1 MPRRCLGLSLL
12 LSIALGST
20 LRAPAVEA
28 ASFPPNLRFRTVTTD
43 RVTVIYHQGLEAMA
57 REAATL
63 ATEILQAHEVRYQKT
78 IGRLHLVLSD
88 TEDDPNG
95 FSTPLPYPLVY
106 VRVAAPDGSDEFGN
120 HDGWLRLVL
129 AHELAHSVHLDEAR
143 GIVGFGR
150 KVLGRAPYLFPNL
163 LTPTW
168 MIEGLATY
176 EETEH
181 TPFGRGRN
189 PDTGMVLRMAA
200 LEERFPKEDQAVYGL
215 DAWPAG
221 LAPYLFGEAFL
232 RFLSKRAGEKT
243 LPGLARQHS
252 RQVIP
257 FLDELT
263 AHKVTGATF
272 HQQWQLWRED
282 VKRRAEQ
289 ELEERRA
296 RGLTLSRALTTRG
309 IRQVGPRFSPDGEWI
324 AYTSRS
330 LTRFPTIRLV
340 RPDGS
345 QDHEVA
351 ERNGGGTL
359 SWTPDGKAL
368 VYAEAERY
376 KIFSTHY
383 DLRSM
388 DLATRRVRKITHGMR
403 AYDPDVSPDGRRIV
417 FARKMGDRSELFT
430 IGLDGRGLDALTRSV
445 AGTEWSSP
453 RWRPQGDRI
462 AAARLLPGG
471 WLDVVLVDPATGGVA
486 NLTEDRAKDVEPTWT
501 PDGAAVVFRSDRDGM
516 SNLHAWRLAD
526 GALLRLTNVV
536 GGAFTPGVGPQG
548 DTVAFAN
555 YSSRGYDV
563 HVTGLDVATAPSA
576 EPFVD
581 AYPPPSPATPPVNTP
596 DKPYRPLP
604 TLLPRF
610 WTPYWLSRDREDWL
624 GAATSG
630 TDPLFRHAYGLTVS
644 RGTRS
649 DHFNT
654 QAFYQYDRFF
664 PTFLVTGEDKTEVE
678 ALGLDHTLRVNLRAT
693 VPVRQSLRSSQSLS
707 ITWRRERETPDG
719 SRGGPFDLGGIE
731 AAWTLSSAR
740 QYPYS
745 ISPVEGGRLR
755 VAYLRED
762 PVLGS
767 DVSLGKVTLDGR
779 VYTRVF
785 GESDTLA
792 LRAGGG
798 LTTGEPGFQRSYA
811 VGGFPDSNLFD
822 LVRTNLAILRG
833 YPNNAF
839 TGRSFAQA
847 NVEYRVPLS
856 ELQRGWRSLPV
867 FVRHLHG
874 TLFFDA
880 ANAWNGSLQ
889 VKDVKTAAGVALGVD
904 TYLSHRLPLTGMVW
918 VARGFNELGDT
929 RVYWRLGLAF

>member
-1 MPRRCLGLSLL
+1 MTRRRLGLSLL
-12 LSIALGST
+12 LLALGPPLPT
-20 LRAPAVEA
+20 LEA
-28 ASFPPNLRFRTVTTD
+28 ASFPPDLRFRTVATD

-57 REAATL
+57 REAAAL
-63 ATEILQAHEVRYQKT
+63 ATALLKAHEIRYQKT

-143 GIVGFGR
+143 GVLGFGR

-221 LAPYLFGEAFL
+221 LTPYLFGEAFL
-232 RFLSKRAGEKT
+232 RFLSQRSGEKT

-272 HQQWQLWRED
+272 HHQWQLWRED
-282 VKRRAEQ
+282 VKRKAEQ
-289 ELEERRA
+289 ELEARRF
-296 RGLTLSRALTTRG
+296 RGLTPSRALTTRG
-309 IRQVGPRFSPDGEWI
+309 VRQVGPRFGPDGAWI

-340 RPDGS
+340 RPDGTE
-345 QDHEVA
+345 DHEVA
-351 ERNGGGTL
+351 ERNGGSTV
-359 SWTPDGKAL
+359 SWTPDGKTL

-383 DLRSM
+383 DLRAV
-388 DLATRRVRKITHGMR
+388 DLAKGRVRKITHGLR
-403 AYDPDVSPDGRRIV
+403 AYDPDVSPDGQRVV

-430 IGLDGRGLDALTRSV
+430 IGLDGRGLAALTTSG

-471 WLDVVLVDPATGGVA
+471 FLDVVLVDPASGAVTK
-486 NLTEDRAKDVEPTWT
+486 LIKDRAKDVEPTWT
-501 PDGAAVVFRSDRDGM
+501 PDGAAVVFRSDRDGV

-526 GALLRLTNVV
+526 GALLRLTNVA
-536 GGAFTPGVGPQG
+536 GGAFTPSVGPQG
-548 DTVAFAN
+548 DTVAFAD
-555 YSSRGYDV
+555 YSSRGYDIRV
-563 HVTGLDVATAPSA
+563 ADLDLAAAAPA

-581 AYPPPSPATPPVNTP
+581 TYPPPPPAPPPVDTP

-604 TLLPRF
+604 SLWPRF
-610 WTPYWLSRDREDWL
+610 WTPYWLSRDHETWL
-624 GAATSG
+624 GAGTSG
-630 TDPLFRHAYGLTVS
+630 TDPLFRHSWGLTVS
-644 RGTRS
+644 RGTES
-649 DHFNT
+649 EHFNT
-654 QAFYQYDRFF
+654 QAFYQYDRFY
-664 PTFLVTGEDKTEVE
+664 PTFLVTAEDKTEVE
-678 ALGLDHTLRVNLRAT
+678 SFGLDKTLRLNLRAT
-693 VPVRQSLRSSQSLS
+693 VPVRQSLRSSQALS
-707 ITWRRERETPDG
+707 ITWRRERETPE
-719 SRGGPFDLGGIE
+719 SRSAGGPLDLGGIE
-731 AAWTLSSAR
+731 TAWTLSTAR
-740 QYPYS
+740 QYPFS

-767 DVSLGKVTLDGR
+767 DVSLGKVTVDGR

-792 LRAGGG
+792 LRVGGG
-798 LTTGEPGFQRSYA
+798 LTTGQPGFQRSFA

-822 LVRTNLAILRG
+822 IVRTNLAVLRG

-839 TGRSFAQA
+839 AGRSFAGA

-856 ELQRGWRSLPV
+856 QLQRGWRSLPV

-874 TLFFDA
+874 TVFFDA
-880 ANAWNGSLQ
+880 AHAWSGSFQL
-889 VKDVKTAAGVALGVD
+889 KDVKTAAGAALGVD

-918 VARGFNELGDT
+918 VARGFDELGDT

>member
-1 MPRRCLGLSLL
+1 MTRRGLGLSFLL
-12 LSIALGST
+12 LALGPARPT
-20 LRAPAVEA
+20 LEA
-28 ASFPPNLRFRTVTTD
+28 ASFPPGLRFRTVSTD
-43 RVTVIYHQGLEAMA
+43 RVTVVYHQGLEAMA
-57 REAATL
+57 REAAAL
-63 ATEILQAHEVRYQKT
+63 ATALLQAHEARYQKT

-106 VRVAAPDGSDEFGN
+106 VRAAAPDGSDEFGN

-150 KVLGRAPYLFPNL
+150 KVFGRAPYLFPNL

-200 LEERFPKEDQAVYGL
+200 LEERFPKEDQVVYGL

-232 RFLSKRAGEKT
+232 RFLSERSGEKT

-272 HQQWQLWRED
+272 HEQWQLWRED
-282 VKRRAEQ
+282 VKRKAER
-289 ELEERRA
+289 ELETRRA
-296 RGLTLSRALTTRG
+296 RGLTPSRALTTRG
-309 IRQVGPRFSPDGEWI
+309 VRQVGPRFAPDGAWI

-345 QDHEVA
+345 EDHEVA

-359 SWTPDGKAL
+359 SWTPDGKTL

-383 DLRSM
+383 DLRAV
-388 DLATRRVRKITHGMR
+388 DLATRRVRKITHGRR
-403 AYDPDVSPDGRRIV
+403 AYDPDVSPDGQRVV

-430 IGLDGRGLDALTRSV
+430 IGLDGRGLASLTASG

-471 WLDVVLVDPATGGVA
+471 WLDVVLVDPSSGAVTQ
-486 NLTEDRAKDVEPTWT
+486 LTSDRAKDVEPTWT
-501 PDGAAVVFRSDRDGM
+501 PDGAAVVFRSDRDGV

-526 GALLRLTNVV
+526 GALLRLTNVA
-536 GGAFTPGVGPQG
+536 GGAFTPSVGPPG
-548 DTVAFAN
+548 DIVAFAD
-555 YSSRGYDV
+555 YSSRGYDIRV
-563 HVTGLDVATAPSA
+563 ADLDLGAAPPA
-576 EPFVD
+576 EPFID
-581 AYPPPSPATPPVNTP
+581 TYPPASAAPPPVEAP
-596 DKPYRPLP
+596 DKPYNPWPSLW
-604 TLLPRF
+604 PRF
-610 WTPYWLSRDREDWL
+610 WSPYALSRDREYWL
-624 GAATSG
+624 GAGTSG
-630 TDPLFRHAYGLTVS
+630 TDPLFRHAYGVTVS
-644 RGTRS
+644 RGTES
-649 DHFNT
+649 EHFNA
-654 QAFYQYDRFF
+654 QAFYQYDRLF
-664 PTFLVTGEDKTEVE
+664 PTFLVTAEDKTEVE
-678 ALGLDHTLRVNLRAT
+678 SFGLDHTLRLNLRAT
-693 VPVRQSLRSSQSLS
+693 VPVRQSLRSSQAFSF
-707 ITWRRERETPDG
+707 TWRRERETPAT
-719 SRGGPFDLGGIE
+719 RTAGGPLDLGGIE
-731 AAWTLSSAR
+731 TAWTLSTAR

-762 PVLGS
+762 PALGS
-767 DVSLGKVTLDGR
+767 DVALGKVTVDGR

-798 LTTGEPGFQRSYA
+798 LTTGQPGFQRSFA

-822 LVRTNLAILRG
+822 IVRTNLAVLRG
-833 YPNNAF
+833 YPNDAF

-856 ELQRGWRSLPV
+856 QLQRGWRSLPV

-880 ANAWNGSLQ
+880 AHAWNGSFQ
-889 VKDVKTAAGVALGVD
+889 VKDVKTAAGAALGVD

-918 VARGFNELGDT
+918 VARGFDQLGDT
-929 RVYWRLGLAF
+929 RVYFRLGLAF

>member
-1 MPRRCLGLSLL
+1 MPRRRLGFSPLFF
-12 LSIALGST
+12 IALGWTIGANS
-20 LRAPAVEA
+20 VEA
-28 ASFPPNLRFRTVTTD
+28 ASFPPSLRFRTVATD
-43 RVTVIYHQGLEAMA
+43 RVTVIYHQGLETMA
-57 REAATL
+57 RETATL
-63 ATEILQAHEVRYQKT
+63 ATELLQAHEARYQKK
-78 IGRLHLVLSD
+78 IGRLQLVLSD

-106 VRVAAPDGSDEFGN
+106 VRVAAPDGDDDFGN

-129 AHELAHSVHLDEAR
+129 SHELAHSVHLDEAR
-143 GIVGFGR
+143 GLIGFGR

-181 TPFGRGRN
+181 TSFGRGRN
-189 PDTGMVLRMAA
+189 PDTEMVVRMAA
-200 LEERFPKEDQAVYGL
+200 LEDRFPKEDQAVYGL
-215 DAWPAG
+215 DAWPSG
-221 LAPYLFGEAFL
+221 LAPYFFGEAFL
-232 RFLSKRAGEKT
+232 RFLTERSGEKT
-243 LPGLARQHS
+243 LPGLARQHAG
-252 RQVIP
+252 QVIP

-272 HQQWQLWRED
+272 HNQWQLWKED
-282 VKRRAEQ
+282 VKGQAEREAEARRP
-289 ELEERRA
+289 
-296 RGLTLSRALTTRG
+296 RGLTPSRALTARG

-330 LTRFPTIRLV
+330 LTRFPSIRLV
-340 RPDGS
+340 RLDGS
-345 QDHEVA
+345 EDHEVLP
-351 ERNGGGTL
+351 RNGGGTL
-359 SWTPDGKAL
+359 SWTPDGKQL

-376 KIFSTHY
+376 KIFATHY
-383 DLRSM
+383 DLRAL
-388 DLATRRVRKITHGMR
+388 DLATRRVRKITRGMR
-403 AYDPDVSPDGRRIV
+403 AYDPDVSPDGQRVV

-430 IGLDGRGLDALTRSV
+430 IGLDGRGLAPVTTSV

-471 WLDVVLVDPATGGVA
+471 WLDVVLVDPEGGAVT

-501 PDGAAVVFRSDRDGM
+501 PDGEAVVFRSDRDGV

-536 GGAFTPGVGPQG
+536 GGAFTPSVAPRG
-548 DTVAFAN
+548 DTVAFAD

-563 HVTGLDVATAPSA
+563 HLADLDLGAAPPA

-581 AYPPPSPATPPVNTP
+581 AYPPPSPATTPAITP

-610 WTPYWLSRDREDWL
+610 WTPYWLSRDRETWL

-644 RGTRS
+644 RGTES
-649 DHFNT
+649 GHFNT

-664 PTFLVTGEDKTEVE
+664 PTFLVAGEDKTELE
-678 ALGLDHTLRVNLRAT
+678 SFGLDHTLRLNLRAT
-693 VPVRQSLRSSQSLS
+693 VPIRQSLRSSQALS

-719 SRGGPFDLGGIE
+719 GGEGPFDLGGIE
-731 AAWTLSSAR
+731 TAWTLSTAR

-762 PVLGS
+762 PALGS
-767 DVSLGKVTLDGR
+767 DVSLGKITVDGR

-792 LRAGGG
+792 LRGGGG
-798 LTTGEPGFQRSYA
+798 LTTGEPGFQRSFA

-839 TGRSFAQA
+839 SGRSFAQA
-847 NVEYRVPLS
+847 NAEYRVPLS
-856 ELQRGWRSLPV
+856 ALQRGWRSLPV
-867 FVRHLHG
+867 FIRHFHG

-880 ANAWNGSLQ
+880 ANAWNGSFQ
-889 VKDVKTAAGVALGVD
+889 MKDVKTGAGVGLGVD

-918 VARGFNELGDT
+918 VARGFHELGDT